1 LASNCFNHRTT
12 PAVGICKS
20 CGKGVCPACA
30 ADTGHGLACR
40 DACEERVDLLD
51 RMVARNARVLR
62 AADAQSRS
70 SGLYL
75 LATGAVFLACG
86 WWGYAS
92 GNGFL
97 TLFCGGLGLIAVIFG
112 LLRITTERFPRP
124 DR

>member
-1 LASNCFNHRTT
+1 VPRT
-12 PAVGICKS
+12 PATASRAGT
-20 CGKGVCPACA
+20 P
-30 ADTGHGLACR
+30 
-40 DACEERVDLLD
+40 
-51 RMVARNARVLR
+51 ARNG
-62 AADAQSRS
+62 STCS
-70 SGLYL
+70 IGLYL